1 MLGVEGVL
9 LDRGVEPEAVAV
21 LLAVVE
27 RRLELFAPSAPTAAA
42 TTATAT
48 TTGSGARAALGTL
61 LALLVLVTL
70 VLGLLRLLGL
80 LGLGGGLDLRFDLVT
95 QVDFAGAGALVVGR
109 EVVLLAELAQLG
121 RADLQLV
128 GDPGIGPALVDP
140 GADLVELRLQ
150 RASSHRRASL
160 LKEGIRLQRG
170 EGRYDIRKESASNIA
185 STTTTT
191 VAVRQTARTLKRTLP
206 SCSTRLILRARE
218 RLAARRRSCSRRR
231 RSR

>member
-80 LGLGGGLDLRFDLVT
+80 LGLGRGLDLSFDLVA

-121 RADLQLV
+121 CADLQLV
-128 GDPGIGPALVDP
+128 GDPGIRPALVNP

-160 LKEGIRLQRG
+160 LKEGIRWQRG
-170 EGRYDIRKESASNIA
+170 GRYDIRKESASNIA

-218 RLAARRRSCSRRR
+218 RFAARRRSCSRRR